1 MNIYNALDLKKGK
14 KTEYNKM
21 GSLMQPVQ
29 FLPSSE
35 KDDEWRAWNLDWLEW
50 QGVRQLRRNAV
61 RLLKNYKLAKG
72 IIDKRDY
79 IVDEDNPNGELIDI
93 LTKEDKTATNKI
105 RIIREIPKEE
115 YYELFGV
122 INNEL
127 THNRILQYDEVINLL
142 K

>member
-1 MNIYNALDLKKGK
+1 MNVYNALDLKKGK

-61 RLLKNYKLAKG
+61 RLLKNYKLVHSSKC
-72 IIDKRDY
+72 
-79 IVDEDNPNGELIDI
+79 I
-93 LTKEDKTATNKI
+93 LTNDFFSS
-105 RIIREIPKEE
+105 IIFDLP
-115 YYELFGV
+115 
-122 INNEL
+122 IN
-127 THNRILQYDEVINLL
+127 
-142 K
+142 